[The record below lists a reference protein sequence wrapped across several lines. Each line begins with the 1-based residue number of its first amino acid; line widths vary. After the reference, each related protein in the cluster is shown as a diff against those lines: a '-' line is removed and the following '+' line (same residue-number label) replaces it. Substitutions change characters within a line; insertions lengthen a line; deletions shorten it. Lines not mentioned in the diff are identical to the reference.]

1 MMQPVI
7 SIKDYQAALQ
17 QNRLL
22 GAKCAEC
29 GFVTAP
35 PRWSCR
41 KCASQQLSLVEL
53 SGKGKVASFTSVHV
67 ATHSRHGFTP
77 YLVVLVEL
85 AEGPWIMGN
94 LHWIDPDSANLDLI
108 GRPVKM
114 DNRSDNEPADGP
126 VPQFYL
132 ES

>member
-1 MMQPVI
+1 MVHI
-7 SIKDYQAALQ
+7 SVKDYQSALQ

-22 GAKCAEC
+22 GVKCADC

-41 KCASQQLSLVEL
+41 QCASQNLALVEL

-67 ATHSRHGFTP
+67 APHSRHGHTP

-94 LHWIDPDSANLDLI
+94 LHWIAPDSAALDLI
-108 GRPVKM
+108 GRQVIM
-114 DNRSDNEPADGP
+114 NNRPDNEPADGP

-132 ES
+132 EN